1 MVRVFLSD
9 DAVFPF
15 LMKRPSEYSIIN
27 TIQKIDLS
35 SGRNELDN
43 LGYGFYFNDITLY
56 ANYVEKV
63 EFINYDTSNIVDMSI
78 MFNGCFKLKELD
90 LSSFDTSKV
99 KYMRYMFCGCENLVE
114 LDLSGFDTHKVV
126 NMSGMFKY
134 CISLTRLDLS
144 NFVINNTRIFYDM
157 FVKCDKVK
165 YIKCRKAFKEWCL
178 KYKETIGL
186 PKSMYEGGNGIWD
199 IID

>member
-1 MVRVFLSD
+1 MIRVFLSD
-9 DAVFPF
+9 DAVFPY

-35 SGRNELDN
+35 SGYNELDN
-43 LGYGFYFNDITLY
+43 LGYGFYFNGIALC
-56 ANYVEKV
+56 ANYVEKI

-90 LSSFDTSKV
+90 LSCFDT
-99 KYMRYMFCGCENLVE
+99 R
-114 LDLSGFDTHKVV
+114 KVV

-144 NFVINNTRIFYDM
+144 NFVINNTRLFYDM
-157 FVKCDKVK
+157 FAKCEKLK
-165 YIKCRKAFKEWCL
+165 YIKCRKAFKDWSL
-178 KYKETIGL
+178 KYKEVIGL
-186 PKSMYEGGNGIWD
+186 PKSMYEGGDGIWEIVD
-199 IID
+199 

>member
-9 DAVFPF
+9 DAVFPY
-15 LMKRPSEYSIIN
+15 LKKRPSEYSIIN

-35 SGRNELDN
+35 SGCNELDN
-43 LGYGFYFNDITLY
+43 LGYGFYFNDIALC

-78 MFNGCFKLKELD
+78 MFNGCFKLKELN
-90 LSSFDTSKV
+90 LSNFNTSKT
-99 KYMRYMFCGCENLVE
+99 KYMGFMFCGCENLVE
-114 LDLSGFDTHKVV
+114 LDLSNFDTRKVV
-126 NMSGMFKY
+126 NMSGMFEY

-144 NFVINNTRIFYDM
+144 NFVINNTRLFYDM
-157 FVKCDKVK
+157 FVKCDKLK

-186 PKSMYEGGNGIWD
+186 PKSMREGGDGIWD